1 MVRFYNNVKTAL
13 LLGLLTGLI
22 LVAGQLIGGQQGLII
37 ALILAAGMNFVSF
50 FFSDK
55 IALASVGAEEV
66 GPESELYQ
74 IVAQLVERANLP
86 MPRVYISPQ
95 QAPNAFATGR
105 GPSHAAVCATS
116 GLLQMLNRKEIAAVM
131 GHELTHVKNR
141 DVLTMTVA
149 STIAGALTYLGYM
162 FYWGGGR
169 RDRDT
174 HPLVGLLLLLLGP
187 LAAMLIQMAISRSRE
202 YIADAGGAELSG
214 DPMALATAL
223 EKIHA
228 AASQIPMQVNPAFN
242 NLFIAEPRGIG
253 ESIANLFQSHPPM
266 EKRIQK
272 LIGRESTGARLW

>member
-1 MVRFYNNVKTAL
+1 MIRFYNNVKTAL

-22 LVAGQLIGGQQGLII
+22 LVAGELIGGQQGLII

-74 IVAQLVERANLP
+74 IVAQLVQRANLP

-95 QAPNAFATGR
+95 PSPNAFATGR
-105 GPSHAAVCATS
+105 GPNHAAVCATA

-162 FYWGGGR
+162 FYWG
-169 RDRDT
+169 
-174 HPLVGLLLLLLGP
+174 
-187 LAAMLIQMAISRSRE
+187 
-202 YIADAGGAELSG
+202 
-214 DPMALATAL
+214 
-223 EKIHA
+223 
-228 AASQIPMQVNPAFN
+228 
-242 NLFIAEPRGIG
+242 
-253 ESIANLFQSHPPM
+253 
-266 EKRIQK
+266 
-272 LIGRESTGARLW
+272 